1 MPLTAL
7 QVKAAKP
14 GLKPYKLADERGMY
28 LLVQT
33 SGSKLW
39 RLNYR
44 HLDKFKTFALGAF
57 PDVTLSDAREKRDEA
72 RKLLASGVDPSKAKQ
87 AEKAAARSSAANSFE
102 AVAREWLKKQNLAES
117 TRSKVLWMF
126 ESLTFPWI
134 GQRPIKDITAPEL
147 LAALRRVEARGKL
160 HTAQGIKQRCGQV
173 FRYAVATG
181 RAERDPSADLRG
193 ALATPKTRHRASIT
207 DPTKIGPLLR
217 AIDGYQGSV
226 VTACALKL
234 APLLFVR
241 PGELRHAEWAEIDL
255 ASAEWRIPAVK
266 MKMRQTHIVP
276 LSKQAIV
283 VLEELQPLTGNSRY
297 VFPSIRSNR
306 DPMSENTVL
315 AALRR
320 LDYSGE
326 EMSGHGFRSMAST
339 RLHEMGWPH
348 DAIERQL
355 AHAERN
361 KVSAA
366 YNYAEHLPER
376 RKMMQA
382 WADYLDVLRAD
393 RKVVMGKFGKV
404 A

>member
-1 MPLTAL
+1 MSLTAV
-7 QVKAAKP
+7 QVKNAKP
-14 GLKPYKLADERGMY
+14 GPRPYKETDERGMY

-44 HLDKFKTFALGAF
+44 FGGKSKTLALGAY
-57 PDVTLSDAREKRDEA
+57 PDVSLAAAREKRDEA
-72 RKLLASGVDPSKAKQ
+72 RRLLTSGIDPSQAKR
-87 AEKAAARSSAANSFE
+87 AEKAAVRTSTANSFE
-102 AVAREWLKKQNLAES
+102 VVAREWLAKQNLADS
-117 TRSKVLWMF
+117 TRTKVLWLF

-134 GQRPIKDITAPEL
+134 GTRPIKDITAPEL
-147 LAALRRVEARGKL
+147 LAVLRRVEARGKL

-181 RAERDPSADLRG
+181 RAERDPSGDLRG

-217 AIDGYQGSV
+217 AIDGYQGSI

-241 PGELRHAEWAEIDL
+241 PGELRHAEWSEFDL
-255 ASAEWRIPAVK
+255 ASAEWRIPAAK

-276 LSKQAIV
+276 LSMQGIA
-283 VLEELQPLTGNSRY
+283 VLKELNPLTGSSRY
-297 VFPSIRSNR
+297 VFPSIRSHR

-320 LDYSGE
+320 MGYSGE

-348 DAIERQL
+348 AAIERQL

-382 WADYLDVLRAD
+382 WADYLDVLRD
-393 RKVVMGKFGKV
+393 NRNVVEGNFGRV